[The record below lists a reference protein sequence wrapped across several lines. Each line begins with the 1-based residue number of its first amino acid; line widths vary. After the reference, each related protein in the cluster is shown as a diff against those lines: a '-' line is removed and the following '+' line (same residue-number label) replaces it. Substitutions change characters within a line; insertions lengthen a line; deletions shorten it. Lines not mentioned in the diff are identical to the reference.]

1 MNEQFLFYWLSWLLV
16 IIVFFFMNQS
26 KTKSFFLF
34 TLFLV
39 IIFINDT
46 VTIFPYQ
53 TISISFVILTV
64 FALIYFVST
73 SLNIYDLFA
82 TLTIIVA
89 YTALLLWAKVAPI
102 WFVIH
107 PYLLVPILIYIFIS
121 SLYDQLTKQV
131 VSVSLSLTIG
141 HYIYGVILF
150 QYQLKSN
157 VNESFFIYLYIT
169 ILLLILSQLM
179 AVIIKFVKRKIVSS
193 KI

>member
-82 TLTIIVA
+82 TLTISVA

>member
-179 AVIIKFVKRKIVSS
+179 AVIIKFVKSKIVSS